1 MTSNPETAKCCGSP
15 LSCGAHDPAR
25 YRRECVWPA
34 PRRDWVL
41 VYVREGDPAYWV
53 AADGELRV
61 PSDVPPREEWAPEM
75 QDCQL

>member
-1 MTSNPETAKCCGSP
+1 MSGKTETTDIALCGD
-15 LSCGAHDPAR
+15 CGGPWHGGDT
-25 YRRECVWPA
+25 ECPTRTT
-34 PRRDWVL
+34 PRRDWIL

-53 AADGELRV
+53 ATDGELRV